1 MEEIDTIPS
10 PVHFNC
16 LKHHAGFIKNQIA
29 SVTSTKI
36 FELLRKQLVK
46 IGGSQMDL
54 YLGIHTPVE
63 ISKQVLEILNRKKI
77 SSFTEYQNWLLMKG
91 KEFRQIQLRDRSIWV
106 LRPGENYERYLH
118 IHPGR
123 YSPNT
128 IRVKAITLK
137 TAILILSIKQL
148 DKIERIDTQV
158 VNDIRRIYLNEP
170 PLKSFL
176 KASGLGRKIQLFSK
190 E

>member
-1 MEEIDTIPS
+1 ME
-10 PVHFNC
+10 
-16 LKHHAGFIKNQIA
+16 
-29 SVTSTKI
+29 
-36 FELLRKQLVK
+36 
-46 IGGSQMDL
+46 
-54 YLGIHTPVE
+54 
-63 ISKQVLEILNRKKI
+63 
-77 SSFTEYQNWLLMKG
+77 G

-106 LRPGENYERYLH
+106 LRSGENQERYLH

-148 DKIERIDTQV
+148 DEIERIDTQL

-170 PLKSFL
+170 LLKSFL
-176 KASGLGRKIQLFSK
+176 KASGLGRTIQLFSK